1 MRVGEGA
8 MKTRLRQFK
17 DLAVGD
23 SFFYDNDIFKKIGE
37 QQAWEYR
44 KGRQYKLWAFIGDE
58 VVAV

>member
-1 MRVGEGA
+1 